1 MKKILLA
8 VLCVV
13 MIFVSCA
20 CGDDS
25 SVSAKNV
32 PEASANADSETLESK
47 AEASDQTGE
56 TSVDGD
62 VDVDLTVLSSTMVY
76 SEVYNMVT
84 TPEDYDGKTVKMQG
98 EFATQKDKYTGKRY
112 FACIIKDATACCAQ
126 GLEFVP
132 GDDVKYPDD
141 YLKQGS
147 ELTVTGTFHVY
158 SENGFDYYHLTD
170 AVFE

>member
-25 SVSAKNV
+25 SGSAEDASAAAGTVEN
-32 PEASANADSETLESK
+32 EASENVSKETGG
-47 AEASDQTGE
+47 AEGA
-56 TSVDGD
+56 

-141 YLKQGS
+141 YPKQGS
-147 ELTVTGTFHVY
+147 EVTVTGTFHAY